1 MNNDKEKS
9 EVRPANCDLSLVIFH
24 FFFVI
29 YQISHAES
37 AGDEPMKNDFELF
50 QISNFKSRIY

>member
-1 MNNDKEKS
+1 MS

-50 QISNFKSRIY
+50 QISNFKARIY